1 MKNYCVLYCAENQDI
16 AQILKTTL
24 TTDQVNIDLVSCQ
37 EQQGMS
43 AKLARTASAEAVIA
57 LISDN
62 FLKGEGC
69 MYQAYEL
76 FQQLYHS
83 NRLLSVIIDGK
94 RDGNIVPTSIERV
107 SNVIQYMNFWQEQ
120 YLEMRRAHTIDE
132 TKLNIVRGISS
143 EVGDFLRFLREID
156 YLPWDQFKANNWQIF
171 AQLSGSYI
179 PFRPDFEVI
188 ESSIVPSLST
198 TPPPTIT
205 AVPTVEIEQEELVEA
220 LVEVETIAAPSV
232 AVAPK
237 IETIVTPQT
246 VVAETTIAT
255 IVTPTP
261 VEAVHIEAIKQDI
274 PGVITFVNDAA
285 RGILKPVSSNG
296 IKNGLLP
303 DKPANKANE
312 IDEDDFFNK
321 VKEEKKQ
328 SDSEHQTLND
338 MVEEVLREEEQ
349 DDQYGLHD
357 IMEIEEEDQDDAA
370 SLDYLFDDDDEEEWE
385 VETLSSKIDGTNSDT
400 SEKTNTPIVAEMPVI
415 ENIIPVEA
423 ITEPAVVQIQ
433 ENVALMEEEEEEEPE
448 EDNTAILNELEAKL
462 VSHANSAIEKPLP
475 SLDLIMTN
483 IQNGNVNEGLAQM
496 HRVLENEPANTNLRM
511 HYAILLAKDQNNISG
526 AVEQLENV
534 LQYDSRNT
542 DAYFL
547 LAEIAEMHGDYIQ
560 CRSYYEKVAEIDPT
574 YQDIYYKLG
583 ILTATHFEKDA
594 AEAGNYFKTS
604 LIYNDKNADAAYQY
618 ALLLQDKLGKEKKA
632 IKWFTRTLEINPE
645 HPFANYDLAMIH
657 HGRQERA
664 EALDFY
670 LRACDITPEFRT
682 EANDKAFYYSVL
694 DSTRASEAIN
704 LHLGT
709 EDKRMTAVSEALKSE
724 ITEITAVEAV
734 VESASEIVEVPTVEA
749 VVESASE
756 AVEVPT
762 VEVIVESA
770 SEAVEVPTVETIVES
785 TSEAVEVPTVETIV
799 ESASEVVEVPNIE
812 AIAATLGGAAV
823 LTTLNAEIEN
833 PKPETPNSDLE
844 TPKTAISYRL
854 PKVNTKIA
862 LITGATAGIGKATAE
877 VFAKAGYSLILTGRR
892 EERLELL
899 QADIQAEFDT
909 HSVVL
914 PFDIRDLSATKSAV
928 EHLDQAWCN
937 VDILINNAGL
947 AKGFDPIHSGNI
959 EDWETMIDTNIK
971 GLLYMTRLISPFMV
985 ARKTGHIINLSSTAG
1000 KEAYLN
1006 GNVYC
1011 ATKFAVEALTKT
1023 MRMDLVAHNIRV
1035 SQIAPGHVEET
1046 EFALTRFDG
1055 NVERAAK
1062 VYENFQP
1069 LRAIDVAETILFI
1082 ATRPA
1087 HVNIQDILIASTQQA
1102 SATMVER
1109 SGR

>member
-24 TTDQVNIDLVSCQ
+24 STDQVNIDLISCQ

-62 FLKGEGC
+62 FLKGESC

-94 RDGNIVPTSIERV
+94 RDGHAVPTSIERV
-107 SNVIQYMNFWQEQ
+107 SNVIQYMNYWQEQ
-120 YLEMRRAHTIDE
+120 YLEMRRAHTADE
-132 TKLNIVRGISS
+132 TKLNIIRGISS

-179 PFRPDFEVI
+179 PFRPEFEVI
-188 ESSIVPSLST
+188 ESSVVSTLST
-198 TPPPTIT
+198 TLPPTIT
-205 AVPTVEIEQEELVEA
+205 AVPSKIEKVEA
-220 LVEVETIAAPSV
+220 LVEALEEEVVVTLPSAATTTSVLENVVAKEAVVAATTIS
-232 AVAPK
+232 
-237 IETIVTPQT
+237 TIVP
-246 VVAETTIAT
+246 
-255 IVTPTP
+255 PTSI
-261 VEAVHIEAIKQDI
+261 EEVHIEAITHDI

-285 RGILKPVSSNG
+285 RGISKPLSSNG
-296 IKNGLLP
+296 VKNKLDNTLP
-303 DKPANKANE
+303 EKLNSKSNE

-328 SDSEHQTLND
+328 SDAEHQTLND

-349 DDQYGLHD
+349 DDQYGVHE
-357 IMEIEEEDQDDAA
+357 IMEIEEEEQDNAA
-370 SLDYLFDDDDEEEWE
+370 SLDYLFDDDDDDDWA
-385 VETLSSKIDGTNSDT
+385 VETLASKINGTNSDT
-400 SEKTNTPIVAEMPVI
+400 SEKTNTPLVAETIVVEDI
-415 ENIIPVEA
+415 VPVEA
-423 ITEPAVVQIQ
+423 I
-433 ENVALMEEEEEEEPE
+433 ENHLQPNTATATATAIAEDIE
-448 EDNTAILNELEAKL
+448 EDNTAILNELEEKL
-462 VSHANSAIEKPLP
+462 ANHVKVASEKPLP

-496 HRVLENEPANTNLRM
+496 HRVLEKEPTNTNLRM

-526 AVEQLENV
+526 AVEQLEKV
-534 LQYDSRNT
+534 LQYDERNT

-547 LAEIAEMHGDYIQ
+547 LAEIAEMHGDYLQ
-560 CRSYYEKVAEIDPT
+560 CRSYYEKVAEIDPA

-594 AEAGNYFKTS
+594 ADAGTYFKTS

-632 IKWFTRTLEINPE
+632 IKWFHRTLEINPQ

-670 LRACDITPEFRT
+670 LRACDLTPEFQT

-704 LHLGT
+704 LHLGI
-709 EDKRMTAVSEALKSE
+709 EDKQMEMQVVSSLE
-724 ITEITAVEAV
+724 
-734 VESASEIVEVPTVEA
+734 EVSSLELEV
-749 VVESASE
+749 SSSE
-756 AVEVPT
+756 AVPSVSSLD
-762 VEVIVESA
+762 VLS
-770 SEAVEVPTVETIVES
+770 
-785 TSEAVEVPTVETIV
+785 
-799 ESASEVVEVPNIE
+799 SEV
-812 AIAATLGGAAV
+812 
-823 LTTLNAEIEN
+823 
-833 PKPETPNSDLE
+833 ETPNLETVKELETPNPELE

-854 PKVNTKIA
+854 PKVDTKIA
-862 LITGATAGIGKATAE
+862 LITGATSGIGKATAE
-877 VFAKAGYSLILTGRR
+877 AFAKAGFSLILTGRR
-892 EERLELL
+892 EARLELL

-914 PFDIRDLSATKSAV
+914 PFDIRDLSATQSAV

-947 AKGFDPIHSGNI
+947 AKGFDPIHTGNI

-1000 KEAYLN
+1000 KEAYPN

-1046 EFALTRFDG
+1046 EFALTRFEG
-1055 NVERAAK
+1055 NIERAAK

-1102 SATMVER
+1102 SAMMVER